1 MTNLMTA
8 WIALSA
14 AVMLLTRAFPLRAG
28 KCGLNAADVELT
40 VGYPR
45 EMLMPALALDMAGVQ
60 QAPRPVC
67 PIRVALIWMRYALPQ
82 FAAVGYSLW
91 ALLAIILIA
100 SGYVYLLANRF
111 LVAVGKGRV
120 VVQPALGHWYA
131 IAFSDVNSVELSHDA
146 QGVRALTLTAKDGK
160 KLHLTRR
167 MVGFDSFV
175 ARLNSEAVKSEV

>member
-28 KCGLNAADVELT
+28 KSGLTAVDVELT

-45 EMLMPALALDMAGVQ
+45 ELLMPALALDMAGV
-60 QAPRPVC
+60 
-67 PIRVALIWMRYALPQ
+67 ALVWMRYALPQ
-82 FAAVGYSLW
+82 FAAVGYALW

-131 IAFSDVNSVELSHDA
+131 IAFSDVKSVELSHGA

>member
-1 MTNLMTA
+1 MGIRA
-8 WIALSA
+8 DA
-14 AVMLLTRAFPLRAG
+14 A
-28 KCGLNAADVELT
+28 
-40 VGYPR
+40 
-45 EMLMPALALDMAGVQ
+45 MPALALDMAG
-60 QAPRPVC
+60 
-67 PIRVALIWMRYALPQ
+67 VALIWMRYALPQ
-82 FAAVGYSLW
+82 FAAVGYALW

-120 VVQPALGHWYA
+120 VVPPALWSLVAA
-131 IAFSDVNSVELSHDA
+131 IAFSDVKSVELGHGA

>member
-28 KCGLNAADVELT
+28 KFGLNAGDVELT

-45 EMLMPALALDMAGVQ
+45 EMLMPALALNMAG
-60 QAPRPVC
+60 
-67 PIRVALIWMRYALPQ
+67 VALIWMRYALPQ
-82 FAAVGYSLW
+82 FAAVGYALW

-120 VVQPALGHWYA
+120 VVQPALGRWYA
-131 IAFSDVNSVELSHDA
+131 IAFSDVKSVELSHGA

-175 ARLNSEAVKSEV
+175 ARLSSEAVKSEV

>member
-1 MTNLMTA
+1 MANLMTA

-14 AVMLLTRAFPLRAG
+14 AVMLLTRVPLRAG
-28 KCGLNAADVELT
+28 KCGLKVDGAYRRVSARDADA
-40 VGYPR
+40 
-45 EMLMPALALDMAGVQ
+45 ALALDMAG
-60 QAPRPVC
+60 
-67 PIRVALIWMRYALPQ
+67 VALIWMRYALPQ
-82 FAAVGYSLW
+82 FAAVGYALW

-131 IAFSDVNSVELSHDA
+131 IAFFRCKERGTSHDA
-146 QGVRALTLTAKDGK
+146 QGVRALTLTAEDGK
-160 KLHLTRR
+160 KLHITRR